1 MTGFQHMLRT
11 IAGLCTIVAMGIAD
25 PRAVAAQICE
35 IPDAA
40 LALAPPDPPAVY
52 AYDAPAPEP
61 EPLFDAV
68 LGVGHAYHAPSEPAM
83 GPPGDN
89 SWLQRVALPLSESPG
104 SAPSAWIARGW
115 IVEPGKDPEA
125 LTIWGLLETGY
136 EERSFVVLERRN
148 DGWLRIRYAV
158 DERGPRSAWVPACA
172 LEASPAPLAFAP
184 WSDWLLGDD
193 VSPLFV
199 RAGLPLAL
207 HTEPSRTSSLIAM
220 ISIDDGLEPHEIRG
234 EWMRVTL
241 VQPSGYCRPEVAST
255 RREGWVRW
263 LTEDDRGPRLWYF
276 TRGC

>member
-1 MTGFQHMLRT
+1 MSASRDLRR
-11 IAGLCTIVAMGIAD
+11 ALCALTTLSVAYTPGG
-25 PRAVAAQICE
+25 AAQQCTL
-35 IPDAA
+35 PDSA
-40 LALAPPDPPAVY
+40 LALAPVEPPSVY
-52 AYDAPAPEP
+52 GYDVPPPEP
-61 EPLFDAV
+61 EPLFEMD
-68 LGVGHAYHAPSEPAM
+68 LGVGHAYHAPSELPM

-104 SAPSAWIARGW
+104 SSPSTWIARGW
-115 IVEPGKDPEA
+115 IVGPGRDPEA

-136 EERSFVVLERRN
+136 EERSFVVHERR
-148 DGWLRIRYAV
+148 DGWLHIRYAAG
-158 DERGPRSAWVPACA
+158 ERGPRSGWVPECA
-172 LEASPAPLAFAP
+172 LAASPAPLAFAP

-199 RAGLPLAL
+199 RAGLPLAM
-207 HTEPSRTSSLIAM
+207 HAEPARTSPLVGM

-241 VQPSGYCRPEVAST
+241 VQPSDYCRPDVAST

-263 LTEDDRGPRLWYF
+263 LTEDGRGPRLWYF